1 MSHTSRREFLSGAAK
16 LAGVSAAAAAAAAV
30 PAVALGAVREHAG
43 KSVITTPENAI
54 VETSAGKVR
63 GFVRNSIFT
72 FKGVPY
78 AGTTAGEARFQ
89 PPTPVT
95 PWTQVR
101 STMSYG
107 PVCPQP
113 ARGGW
118 ASDRLAFLYD
128 WDDGYPGEDCLR
140 LNVWTPG
147 AGDRSKRP
155 VMVWLHGG
163 GYEAGSSQE
172 LPSYDGEN
180 LSRRGDVVVVS
191 VNHRLNVFGYL
202 NMAAVGG
209 EKYSRSV
216 NVGMLDIVA
225 ALQWVRDNVAR
236 FGGDPAN
243 VTIFGQSGGGAKV
256 STLMAMP
263 AAKGLFHKAIVQS
276 GSQLH
281 LASSEAS
288 AALAAEVLKELQ
300 AQGIGLEQLTQVPA
314 ARLVEIAT
322 PVKNRMISTRPR
334 APTYERLGWQPW
346 LDGTV
351 VTSHPFD
358 PQAPALASHVPMLI
372 GATLHEF
379 STAGSMPEPRALT
392 EEWLVT
398 EVKKTYGDVAGE
410 IVTAFRQGHPGA
422 LPYELA
428 GIISATAICRTS
440 AVRQAQLQATN
451 APAYLYWFAWKTP
464 VLDGT
469 PLAYHCSEL
478 AFAFDNIDRCANSTG
493 GTPDARELAVKV
505 SQAWIQFARTGNPNH
520 SGLPRWPAVSAAAL
534 PTMIFDTHCEVKND
548 PDAQERK
555 SLVGQASA

>member
-1 MSHTSRREFLSGAAK
+1 MSDTSRREFLSGAAR
-16 LAGVSAAAAAAAAV
+16 LAGVSAAAAAGGA

-43 KSVITTPENAI
+43 KSAITTPASAI

-63 GFVRNSIFT
+63 GYVRNGIFI
-72 FKGVPY
+72 FKGIPY
-78 AGTTAGEARFQ
+78 AASTAGEARFQ
-89 PPTPVT
+89 PPAPVT

-101 STMSYG
+101 ASMSYG

-113 ARGGW
+113 VRGGW
-118 ASDRLAFLYD
+118 GSDRLAFLFD
-128 WDDGYPGEDCLR
+128 WDDGHPGEDCLR

-147 AGDRSKRP
+147 ADARKRP

-180 LSRRGDVVVVS
+180 LSRRGDVVIVS

-209 EKYSRSV
+209 EKYARSV

-225 ALQWVRDNVAR
+225 ALQWVRDNVSR
-236 FGGDPAN
+236 FGGDPGN

-263 AAKGLFHKAIVQS
+263 SAKGLFHKAIVQS
-276 GSQLH
+276 GSQLQ
-281 LASSEAS
+281 LASAD
-288 AALAAEVLKELQ
+288 AAATQAAAVLQELE
-300 AQGIGLEQLTQVPA
+300 AQGIGRDQLTQAPA

-322 PVKNRMISTRPR
+322 VAKNKLVSNAPR
-334 APTYERLGWQPW
+334 APIFQRLGWQPW

-351 VTSHPFD
+351 VTSHPFE
-358 PQAPALASHVPMLI
+358 PQAPALASNVPMLI
-372 GATLHEF
+372 GTTMHEF
-379 STAGSMPEPRALT
+379 SPAGALPDPRSLT

-398 EVKKTYGDVAGE
+398 EVAKTYGAGARDVVAAFKRGHPQALPFE
-410 IVTAFRQGHPGA
+410 LAAVIGATLAFRV
-422 LPYELA
+422 
-428 GIISATAICRTS
+428 S
-440 AVRQAQLQATN
+440 AVRQAQRQSAN

-469 PLAYHCSEL
+469 PLAFHCAEL
-478 AFAFDNIDRCANSTG
+478 AFAFDNIDRCANATG
-493 GTPDARELAVKV
+493 GTSEARELAAKM

-520 SGLPRWPAVSAAAL
+520 SGLPRWPAVSATAL
-534 PTMIFDTHCEVKND
+534 PTMIFDSRCEVKDD
-548 PDAQERK
+548 PDAQQRQII
-555 SLVGQASA
+555 SS